1 MRGIRYFALC
11 ALIASGCSSKDSA
24 KRADPQSEPSRA
36 GAPSDSSRVAAPSDS
51 APTPVSELA
60 TLRQYIGKYPYEGVN
75 YLTVDPLKRRL
86 GALLGE
92 KYPIFIENMN
102 VIGPLGDDGG
112 LLYTYGNAPH
122 RGMLDMGGIVID
134 PGQDAIYVWL
144 MEQRKVTEFR
154 ENQKS
159 IPVPQYLQTI
169 IANALAAE

>member
-1 MRGIRYFALC
+1 MLVVGC
-11 ALIASGCSSKDSA
+11 ASGDST
-24 KRADPQSEPSRA
+24 KTADQGPSRA
-36 GAPSDSSRVAAPSDS
+36 EVPSDTSGGGTPLDS
-51 APTPVSELA
+51 IPATVSELT
-60 TLRQYIGKYPYEGVN
+60 TLRQFIGKYPYEGVN
-75 YLTVDPLKRRL
+75 YLTIDPLKRRL

-92 KYPIFIENMN
+92 KYPVFVENMN

-144 MEQRKVTEFR
+144 MEDRKVSEFR

-169 IANALAAE
+169 IANALEAEDP